1 MREVLILNFFL
12 FYLYKWGIINTTPPP
27 SFENWDIPPSL
38 FHIILTTMD
47 KTYLELAEEYTDS
60 WFEGTDCNPDSI
72 ISAALEDQVEHWI
85 DMQEY

>member
-1 MREVLILNFFL
+1 MEKIKIIFFY
-12 FYLYKWGIINTTPPP
+12 FYKRCIINTTPPP

-60 WFEGTDCNPDSI
+60 WFEGTDCESDSI
-72 ISAALEDQVEHWI
+72 TNTAIEDQVEHWI
-85 DMQEY
+85 DTQEY